1 MTLDQYKRAKEM
13 QVELEELDGKIV
25 AMEKLE
31 PGGGEKALV
40 RSDKFT
46 FEIPARLLFA
56 QVQTQL
62 ATIRQRRT
70 QLQQEFNNL

>member
-1 MTLDQYKRAKEM
+1 MTLDQYKRAKEI
-13 QVELEELDGKIV
+13 QNELEPLRLKVD

-31 PGGGEKALV
+31 PSGSEKALV
-40 RSDKFT
+40 RSDRFS

-62 ATIRQRRT
+62 STLRQRVT